1 MSNYYVRRTGD
12 DEYLEHSWADIKRGV
27 HKYLA
32 KINVGGRV
40 RYIYNQAQLAAA
52 RAGGAVSN
60 ARRSAGQFID
70 KNITGA
76 SARRG
81 MNASRTRYNNL
92 SSSGKAWAR
101 GGATRAKAAAQ
112 KYERSYNRSLAGRLA
127 NTANEARKFVGRKAN
142 EARKAGMNF
151 AGTVSK
157 NAYAAGN
164 AARRKAS
171 KFVDQ
176 NITGSSAKRLGNTY
190 RRGVK
195 SANGM
200 SAKNAALRNAK
211 KYESQYSNSLAG
223 RFSSA
228 RGAAGRAFTDAGERL
243 SELTKP
249 RPKKKKL
256 SPHGL
261 NERGQQYHNRKH
273 AKQMKRGKR
282 RDYIQ

>member
-40 RYIYNQAQLAAA
+40 KYIYTQAQLAAA
-52 RAGGAVSN
+52 RGV
-60 ARRSAGQFID
+60 D
-70 KNITGA
+70 KYITGA
-76 SARRG
+76 TAKKGIPVAQAR
-81 MNASRTRYNNL
+81 YKNL
-92 SSSGKAWAR
+92 SSK
-101 GGATRAKAAAQ
+101 GGSRWSRDAANKAKAAAQ
-112 KYERSYNRSLAGRLA
+112 KFERSYNNSLAGRLGRLA

-142 EARKAGMNF
+142 EARQAGMNF

-176 NITGSSAKRLGNTY
+176 NITGSSAKRLGNAY

-228 RGAAGRAFTDAGERL
+228 RGAAGRAFADAGEWL
-243 SELTKP
+243 SERTKP